1 MEDRY
6 AGIPPKMKRLLKV
19 TSIAA
24 TPVVIGALILRSFL
38 DLWIVTLIVAA
49 VAALLFIPLG
59 LAAAQERRELRHAPT
74 DDLTRKNDE

>member
-1 MEDRY
+1 
-6 AGIPPKMKRLLKV
+6 MKRLLKV